1 MQTPDTI
8 EQQADEAMARINQ
21 QINRSAG
28 QHLRAVRRV
37 RAGQPVLSEGTA
49 SAQNILRNVPLAPL
63 HQAQTDPPPDTRYIA
78 RCGEPTEE
86 EIKEAEQPRSG
97 MQMLTCL
104 LIALAVAGLV
114 LAVVLLMAAQ
124 R

>member
-1 MQTPDTI
+1 MT
-8 EQQADEAMARINQ
+8 RIKQ

-37 RAGQPVLSEGTA
+37 RAGQPVSEGTA

-63 HQAQTDPPPDTRYIA
+63 HQAQTDPPPDTRSIA

-86 EIKEAEQPRSG
+86 EIKEAEQPESG
-97 MQMLTCL
+97 MQMLTYL

>member
-63 HQAQTDPPPDTRYIA
+63 HQAQTDPPPDTRSIA

-86 EIKEAEQPRSG
+86 EIEEAKQPKSG
-97 MQMLTCL
+97 MQMLTYL

-114 LAVVLLMAAQ
+114 LAVFLLMAAQ

>member
-1 MQTPDTI
+1 MNPPNPID
-8 EQQADEAMARINQ
+8 QQADEAMQRINQ
-21 QINRSAG
+21 TINRSAG

-63 HQAQTDPPPDTRYIA
+63 HQAQTDPPPDTRSIA
-78 RCGEPTEE
+78 RCGEPTEAG
-86 EIKEAEQPRSG
+86 IKEAEQPESG
-97 MQMLTCL
+97 MQMLTYL